1 MVGPTLQKDF
11 FSILVRFRTFKIAL
25 TDDMAKMYQQVLVDS
40 TQTLLQRTFWRES
53 QDEPIQDL

>member
-25 TDDMAKMYQQVLVDS
+25 TDDMAKMYRQVLVDS